1 MSTRLGPRP
10 TALVAAGLLV
20 VSLVLL
26 LATMRMGYTRDESF
40 YFQYAESYR
49 DWLTRL
55 EQADTPGAVKR
66 VLGRGEVLKTWRGNF
81 EHPPLMKFLFGEA
94 WRYLAR
100 KDRELVLD
108 AAAGGRARVVGLGPS
123 DGFAEGTGVA
133 ILAPLEVGES
143 PTDAR
148 RRVATG
154 TVRSRSQGAAEIA
167 FESAQ
172 AGSEL
177 RGLCSRRAPPS
188 GDPSLKRS
196 VPRMTR
202 CQARDLAA
210 AGWVDE
216 ATAMRAAGAL
226 SGALVVMLTFL
237 LGQVLLSWRVGLFAA
252 LAFLFVPRFFFH
264 AHLAAFD
271 MGIVA
276 ASMAV
281 LYAYWR
287 SLTDRRWALAAGVA
301 WGLAILTKHNAFF
314 LPVPLVLHWLW
325 SGRGEIRLSWGRG
338 IRLPR
343 LPLAFLT
350 MPLVALTML
359 FVFWPRLWVDPFV
372 ALSDYFSFH
381 LEHVN
386 YMALYFGQPL
396 QVPPFPFSVP
406 FSLTWFTVPEGL
418 SVLTLAGL
426 VVATRPWR
434 WAAWLRGLARLA
446 PATEHERATSF
457 ALLNGLIPVLL
468 IALPSVPIFGGV
480 KHWMTGMPLLL
491 LFAGVGFE
499 AGARWLLSGLS
510 SRAWRWAATWTLAA
524 AVLAAPAWASV
535 RSVPFGTSYY
545 NRVFAG
551 GLQGAADRRMMR
563 LYWGHTIEQ
572 ALPWLNRHAKLG
584 ARVYFQNGTTQAF
597 DFYRRA
603 GLLRRDL
610 RFQHGARGADVALV
624 EPQKS
629 FAQVDIETREA
640 LGVAGP
646 RRLVR
651 DEGVPLLRVY
661 ARPGALIP

>member
-1 MSTRLGPRP
+1 MS
-10 TALVAAGLLV
+10 
-20 VSLVLL
+20 
-26 LATMRMGYTRDESF
+26 MGYTRDESF

-55 EQADTPGAVKR
+55 EEADEAAGVR
-66 VLGRGEVLKTWRGNF
+66 EVLGRGEVLKTWRGNF
-81 EHPPLMKFLFGEA
+81 EHPPLMKFLFGES
-94 WRYLAR
+94 WRALAR
-100 KDRELVLD
+100 KDRELTVPRREGS
-108 AAAGGRARVVGLGPS
+108 AVRVVGLGPS
-123 DGFAEGTGVA
+123 DGFAEGHEVE
-133 ILAPLEVGES
+133 ILAPLGLDES
-143 PTDAR
+143 PTDPR
-148 RRVATG
+148 RRVGLG
-154 TVRSRSQGAAEIA
+154 TVRARAGGTAELA
-167 FESAQ
+167 VDSVRPDVD
-172 AGSEL
+172 L
-177 RGLCSRRAPPS
+177 RALCSRRSTPRASEPPT
-188 GDPSLKRS
+188 
-196 VPRMTR
+196 VTR
-202 CQARDLAA
+202 CQARDLTA
-210 AGWVDE
+210 AGWFDE
-216 ATAMRAAGAL
+216 ATAMRAIGAL

-237 LGQVLLSWRVGLFAA
+237 LGQALLSWRVGLFAA
-252 LAFLFVPRFFFH
+252 LAFLFLPRPFFH

-301 WGLAILTKHNAFF
+301 WGLAILIKHNAFF

-325 SGRGEIRLSWGRG
+325 SGRGEIRLSRAGG

-343 LPLAFLT
+343 LPTAFLA
-350 MPLVALTML
+350 MPPVALTML

-406 FSLTWFTVPEGL
+406 FALTWYTVPEGL
-418 SVLTLAGL
+418 MVLMLAGV

-434 WAAWLRGLARLA
+434 WGRGLRALGRLA
-446 PATEHERATSF
+446 PATAHERAISF
-457 ALLNGLIPVLL
+457 ALLNGLIPILL

-491 LFAGVGFE
+491 LFAGVAFE
-499 AGARWLLSGLS
+499 AGAAWLLGSLRS
-510 SRAWRWAATWTLAA
+510 APWRWAATWTLAA
-524 AVLAAPAWASV
+524 GLLAAPAWASV
-535 RSVPFGTSYY
+535 RFAPFGTAYY

-551 GLQGAADRRMMR
+551 GVQGAADRRMMR
-563 LYWGHTIEQ
+563 LYWGHTIAA
-572 ALPWLNRHAKLG
+572 ALPWLNQHAKPG

-603 GLLRRDL
+603 GLLRADL
-610 RFQHGARGADVALV
+610 RFQRGARGADVALV

-646 RRLVR
+646 MKLIRV
-651 DEGVPLLRVY
+651 EGVPVLRIYV
-661 ARPGALIP
+661 RPGALAR